1 MSTEHTM
8 DDRPTGAEPGPTPG
22 EPPTSGSAAA
32 SSGDGDR
39 QVKSRSAAPL
49 LPGSAASSSGDG
61 NRGGLP
67 ETPTP
72 LLPGTV
78 DLLILKT
85 LSVEANHGYGI
96 ARRLRQVSDEVLL
109 VEEGT
114 LYPALHRLE
123 KRGDLESEW
132 RRSERNRRATGRSP
146 RTQRRVKGVVRGP
159 VQWVD
164 GGRAETVLGHVGLA
178 DHDCSRLTHAC
189 DESFV
194 LVGHEIGE

>member
-132 RRSERNRRATGRSP
+132 RRSERNRRAKYYTVTRQGLARLGDEQRQWDLFATAVGKVLASP
-146 RTQRRVKGVVRGP
+146 RAAGGP
-159 VQWVD
+159 
-164 GGRAETVLGHVGLA
+164 A
-178 DHDCSRLTHAC
+178 
-189 DESFV
+189 
-194 LVGHEIGE
+194 